1 MFPVKPKQYC
11 AYQPEKEYDQGINI
25 KNNLYGFDNYKGLD
39 GFNYVLENYSIHYK
53 KKTNIAYK
61 LIENEELIL
70 NKKPLEVNSDT
81 SSLNILIDN
90 REPTDNDIKF
100 SLYKLNKQIVTFK
113 QCKSKGYK
121 KYSLI
126 ENQIPLSANVVS
138 DKQLIQASTTDIEI
152 DIREFDTN
160 KTERATEYDLI
171 KLLNEEVLQR
181 HIFDC
186 NYQAVKELIERFEDE
201 EHLVTKLINT
211 EDLRGINPLFLII
224 YLRECH
230 KDDIDKKSALRDI
243 LLLLLNNKL
252 HIRIR
257 NEEKRTPL
265 EEAIAYVSQYININI
280 IGR

>member
-11 AYQPEKEYDQGINI
+11 AYQPEKEFDQGINI

-39 GFNYVLENYSIHYK
+39 GFDYVLENYSIHYK

-61 LIENEELIL
+61 LIENEELL
-70 NKKPLEVNSDT
+70 LRKPQEVNSDT
-81 SSLNILIDN
+81 SSLSFMINNAEPSDN
-90 REPTDNDIKF
+90 EIKF
-100 SLYKLNKQIVTFK
+100 SQYKLNKQIVTFK
-113 QCKSKGYK
+113 QCKPKGFK

-126 ENQIPLSANVVS
+126 ENNNAGVLPSSVL
-138 DKQLIQASTTDIEI
+138 KKHLIQAGSTDIEI
-152 DIREFDTN
+152 DLREFDTN

-186 NYQAVKELIERFEDE
+186 NYQAVKDLIEGFEDE
-201 EHLVTKLINT
+201 EHLITKLINT

-224 YLRECH
+224 YLREIYKNDIEKKAAL
-230 KDDIDKKSALRDI
+230 KDIF
-243 LLLLLNNKL
+243 LLLLRNKL

-257 NEEKRTPL
+257 NEDKRTPL
-265 EEAIAYVSQYININI
+265 EEAIGYVSYI
-280 IGR
+280 